1 VEIVPIDG
9 FELRGIVSDETKTKM
24 GKDFYDLYYYLYN
37 DYKINAKEIV
47 VINEEFSFSRNTK
60 IMINI
65 NNEVVYEFL
74 ARPDQEYLEAMVKQA
89 IYETYL
95 HLKDLEKKSEYFIQ
109 Y

>member
-1 VEIVPIDG
+1 
-9 FELRGIVSDETKTKM
+9 
-24 GKDFYDLYYYLYN
+24 
-37 DYKINAKEIV
+37 
-47 VINEEFSFSRNTK
+47 
-60 IMINI
+60 MINI
-65 NNEVVYEFL
+65 NNGLRVL